1 MHHKACY
8 AKSMKLYK
16 PVVLVVLDGLGI
28 NTEQR
33 ENPYALAKK
42 PTFEEFEQWYPFAA
56 LQASALAVGLPWGEP
71 GNSEVGHLTMGAG
84 RIVYQHLPRIVT
96 AIQDGSFFVNPAF
109 QKAAAHVKKNK
120 SALHLMGLF
129 SSGSVHAYVDHLY
142 ALLEFAKRENI
153 PRVFLHLFTDGRD
166 APKKEAGVFFPQLK
180 ERLKKRYPNA
190 SIASLMGRTFAMDR
204 DERWDQV
211 RRAYACLVDAK
222 GNAFRDPLDYLKKSY
237 GEEKTDE
244 FIEPAFLADE
254 RSTPIG
260 RIGANDAII
269 FFNFREDSARELTR
283 AFVDQTFDAFPRAL
297 PQNFLFV
304 TMTQY
309 DARLTR
315 LDSKSKRATEVAF
328 PPLEIAW
335 PLARILS
342 YHNKKQIHIAETE
355 KYAHVTYFF
364 NGGREDPFEGE
375 ERVLIPSSKTTRYEE
390 SPEMKAREITR
401 SVIEALSRFDFILIN
416 FANAD
421 MVGHTGNMD
430 ATIKAIETLN
440 QSLAA
445 IKEALQKMEGI
456 MIVAADHGNAEE
468 KRERVT
474 GEIRPKHNLNPVP
487 FFLVAPDVRRTIA
500 RTPEEI
506 EKIRKE
512 ASGTLA
518 DIAPTLL
525 TLMNLPIPAEM
536 NGVNLLPKLF

>member
-1 MHHKACY
+1 
-8 AKSMKLYK
+8 MKLYK

-71 GNSEVGHLTMGAG
+71 GNSEVGHLTMGSG

-96 AIQDGSFFVNPAF
+96 AIQDGSFFTNHAF
-109 QKAAAHVKKNK
+109 QKAAAHIKQYDG
-120 SALHLMGLF
+120 SLHFMGLF

-142 ALLEFAKRENI
+142 ALLEFAKRENLT
-153 PRVFLHLFTDGRD
+153 RVFLHLFTDGRD
-166 APKKEAGVFFPQLK
+166 APKKEAGTFLPQLQ
-180 ERLKKRYPNA
+180 ERLEKKYSNA
-190 SIASLMGRTFAMDR
+190 KIASLAGRAFAMDR
-204 DERWDQV
+204 DGRWEQIQKT
-211 RRAYACLVDAK
+211 YACLAEGK
-222 GNAFRDPLDYLKKSY
+222 GNSFSDPLDYLKKSY
-237 GEEKTDE
+237 AEEKTDE

-254 RSTPIG
+254 HGSPIG
-260 RIGANDAII
+260 MVNANDAII
-269 FFNFREDSARELTR
+269 FFNFREDSMRELTR
-283 AFVDQTFDAFPRAL
+283 ALADPAFDAFPRAL
-297 PQNFLFV
+297 PQNLLIV

-309 DARLTR
+309 DPRL
-315 LDSKSKRATEVAF
+315 AVEVAF

-335 PLARILS
+335 PLTRILS
-342 YHNKKQIHIAETE
+342 HHAKRQLRVAETE

-364 NGGREDPFEGE
+364 NGGREEPFHGE
-375 ERVLIPSSKTTRYEE
+375 ERILIPSPKTMRYEE

-401 SVIEALSRFDFILIN
+401 NIREALSRFDFILVN

-421 MVGHTGNMD
+421 MVGHTGNVA
-430 ATIKAIETLN
+430 ATVKSIETLD

-445 IKEALQKMEGI
+445 IKEALKKTEGI
-456 MIVAADHGNAEE
+456 MIVTADHGNAEE
-468 KRERVT
+468 KRERIT

-487 FFLVAPDVRRTIA
+487 FFLIADNLKRVNA

-506 EKIRKE
+506 EKIRKKVI
-512 ASGTLA
+512 GTLA

-536 NGVNLLPKLF
+536 TGINLLSKIL

>member
-1 MHHKACY
+1 
-8 AKSMKLYK
+8 MKPYK

-42 PTFEEFEQWYPFAA
+42 PTFEELEQWYPFAA

-96 AIQDGSFFVNPAF
+96 AIQNGSFFTNPAF
-109 QKAAAHVKKNK
+109 QKAAAHVKTRK

-142 ALLEFAKRENI
+142 ALLEFAKRENL

-166 APKKEAGVFFPQLK
+166 APKKEAGVFLPQLK
-180 ERLKKRYPNA
+180 ERLEKKYPNA
-190 SIASLMGRTFAMDR
+190 TIASLMGRAFAMDR
-204 DERWDQV
+204 DERWEHIQK
-211 RRAYACLVDAK
+211 AYACLVDAC
-222 GNAFRDPLDYLKKSY
+222 GNTFQDPVAYLEKSY
-237 GEEKTDE
+237 QAEVTDE

-254 RSTPIG
+254 QKAPIG
-260 RIGANDAII
+260 RINANDAII

-283 AFVDQTFDAFPRAL
+283 AFVDPAFDAFPRVL
-297 PQNFLFV
+297 PQNIAFV

-309 DARLTR
+309 DARL
-315 LDSKSKRATEVAF
+315 ATEAAF
-328 PPLEIAW
+328 TPLEIAW

-342 YHNKKQIHIAETE
+342 YHHKTQLHIAETE

-375 ERVLIPSSKTTRYEE
+375 ERVLIPSPKTMRYEE
-390 SPEMKAREITR
+390 SPEMKAREITQN
-401 SVIEALSRFDFILIN
+401 VVAALSRFDFILVN

-421 MVGHTGNMD
+421 MVGHTGNVE
-430 ATIKAIETLN
+430 ATVKAIETLD
-440 QSLAA
+440 QSIAT
-445 IKEALQKMEGI
+445 IKEVMQKTGGI
-456 MIVAADHGNAEE
+456 MMVTADHGNAEE

-474 GEIRPKHNLNPVP
+474 GEVRPKHNLNPVP
-487 FFLVAPDVRRTIA
+487 FFLVANDARRESA
-500 RTPEEI
+500 RAPEEI
-506 EKIRKE
+506 AKIRGE
-512 ASGTLA
+512 ATGTLA

-536 NGVNLLPKLF
+536 NGVNLLQKILQ